1 MSKGQPGATDTM
13 CQAPAADLTMP
24 LTLRSEGSQ
33 ELQQVGSRRPRA
45 PGLHR
50 FHSQGAHRGPEA
62 PFQAPAGEQAP
73 GPVSV
78 SCTEQPLPQGHRA
91 FQPEGGAGGAEAW
104 MGL

>member
-1 MSKGQPGATDTM
+1 M
-13 CQAPAADLTMP
+13 CQAPAVDLTMP

-45 PGLHR
+45 PG
-50 FHSQGAHRGPEA
+50 FHSQGAHQGPEA